1 MSTSAIN
8 LDAPVV
14 NDPTSTNNLVGTGA
28 TANLANQNV
37 FLQLLVAQLK
47 YQDPDSPADGTA
59 FVTQLAQ
66 FSELSNTTQS
76 TSDLNNINTLLT
88 ANAAALAAQTPTT
101 TGTSTTGTS
110 TTGKPAV

>member
-1 MSTSAIN
+1 MSTSATGLN
-8 LDAPVV
+8 APAIS
-14 NDPTSTNNLVGTGA
+14 NPTSTTNLTGTGA

-88 ANAAALAAQTPTT
+88 ANSAAIAAQTS
-101 TGTSTTGTS
+101 GTSGTGSGTT
-110 TTGKPAV
+110 PAAPTV